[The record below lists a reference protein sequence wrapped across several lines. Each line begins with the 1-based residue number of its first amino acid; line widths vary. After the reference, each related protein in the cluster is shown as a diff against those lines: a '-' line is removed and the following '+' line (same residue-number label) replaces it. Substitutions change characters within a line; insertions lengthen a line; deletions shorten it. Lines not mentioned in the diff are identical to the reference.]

1 MGANATA
8 AFLAAVNA
16 AFQQAGMT
24 VTMDGVM
31 ISEPMVTTV
40 FREVITPAPTPIPTP
55 KPTPTPVTPPD
66 EGSGFLW
73 YFLGFVFLVGAGGGG
88 YKVFQAQRNKM
99 KFGPKKTKE
108 ERQAERA
115 AQSADDI

>member
-55 KPTPTPVTPPD
+55 QPTPTPLTPPD
-66 EGSGFLW
+66 EGWGWWFYALVVVL
-73 YFLGFVFLVGAGGGG
+73 FLGGAVVGV
-88 YKVFQAQRNKM
+88 KVFQAQRNKM
-99 KFGPKKTKE
+99 K
-108 ERQAERA
+108 
-115 AQSADDI
+115 